1 MIKNNLHGSQ
11 GIRAIK
17 DRLTCAYYAYVS
29 DYKQYLKLRGFGNHI
44 HDRFFVERGFLEC
57 WLLPGF
63 HRFWQTWNPGI
74 GYFAYKV
81 YLACGGKN
89 RKNLATI
96 VAFLVNGLVHNL
108 IVSLIVWRWDF
119 PLPFTFTLFGIL
131 TIVSR
136 WLDSHINMRKWPKI
150 LHLVLNVGLVILSFD
165 FGFGMNDLIR
175 TNLFF
180 GSQ

>member
-11 GIRAIK
+11 GIRALK
-17 DRLTCAYYAYVS
+17 DRLTCAYHAYVS

-57 WLLPGF
+57 WLQPGF

-89 RKNLATI
+89 RKCLATI
-96 VAFLVNGLVHNL
+96 VAFLVNGLIHNL

-165 FGFGMNDLIR
+165 FGFRMNDLIR

-180 GSQ
+180 